1 MQRRILNAVTTAIA
15 LISLLAACG
24 GGESAGGPSL
34 ITDIKGQDA
43 AGDSAPGLDT
53 LPDDVAEPGEDTAP
67 IPDGEEPLCAHGAT
81 TCIDGKLATCDGAW
95 GWLLEACP
103 EGQRCEEG
111 ACVVELCEPYTTRCD
126 EAGGVQVCGPSGEG
140 WSAPFECPEGEL
152 CQDGICVPLECTP
165 GEVSCIQDAVVACLE
180 DGTGWEVTPCEETQ
194 VCFGGACIECVADED
209 CEDGLAC
216 VDGLCATPPL
226 EIVSPAPPDGKVD
239 EAYEAPLEATGGT
252 PPYEWVLL
260 TGDLP
265 AGLDLA
271 TETGTISG
279 TPSDAGESPFTVAV
293 QDAQGEIDSRAYT
306 VTIHAGSATLI
317 VTTGSPLPSG
327 EEGSPYQTQ
336 IGASGGLPPYIFGI
350 TAGALPMGLDMSSSG
365 VLSGVPEEHGT
376 FTFTVKAFDAGDP
389 VGVGSKEFELTVEI
403 APLNIV
409 AGTIYDLW
417 IVKIVVLPLI
427 TVVQGIPIPY
437 STQLEAHG
445 GVKPYHWTENDISG
459 AVSWLIPNAG
469 LPDELTLED
478 DGLLHGS
485 VTDPSKVAELSIPF
499 TGISLTGFFFM
510 GEVTDSQDPSDS
522 DNGLFLVPT
531 LPVSF

>member
-1 MQRRILNAVTTAIA
+1 MQRRRSLGVIICVVFA
-15 LISLLAACG
+15 LGAACG

-34 ITDIKGQDA
+34 ITEVKDQDTTDDA
-43 AGDSAPGLDT
+43 VAGVDV
-53 LPDDVAEPGEDTAP
+53 LPDDDATPGEDTTPLA
-67 IPDGEEPLCAHGAT
+67 DGAEPLCEDGAT
-81 TCIDGKLATCDGAW
+81 TCIDGKLATCDGTW

-103 EGQRCEEG
+103 EGQHCEEG
-111 ACVVELCEPYTTRCD
+111 ACVVELCEPYATRCD
-126 EAGGVQVCGPSGEG
+126 EAGGVQVCGPAGEG
-140 WSAPFECPEGEL
+140 WSAPFDCPEGEF
-152 CQDGICVPLECTP
+152 CQDGICVPAECEP
-165 GEVSCIQDAVVACLE
+165 GETSCVQDALVACNE
-180 DGTGWEVTPCEETQ
+180 DGTGWDVTPCEETQ

-209 CEDGLAC
+209 CDDGLAC
-216 VDGLCATPPL
+216 VDGLCAAPPL
-226 EIVSPAPPDGKVD
+226 EIVSPAPSDGKID
-239 EAYEAPLEATGGT
+239 EAYEAMAEAAGGV
-252 PPYEWVLL
+252 PPYEWVVL
-260 TGDLP
+260 TGELP
-265 AGLDLA
+265 TGLDLDA
-271 TETGTISG
+271 DTGLISG
-279 TPSDAGESPFTVAV
+279 TPVSAGEYPFTLAV
-293 QDAQGEIDSRAYT
+293 QDSMGAFDSRAYT

-317 VTTGSPLPSG
+317 VTTGSPLPTG
-327 EEGSPYQTQ
+327 EEGSEYQTQ
-336 IGASGGLPPYIFGI
+336 IEASGGEPPYIFGVS
-350 TAGALPMGLDMSSSG
+350 AGALPVGLEMASG
-365 VLSGVPEEHGT
+365 GVISGIPQEHGT
-376 FTFTVKAFDAGDP
+376 FTFTVKVFDNADA
-389 VGVGSKEFELTVEI
+389 VGVGSKEFELTIEI

-469 LPDELTLED
+469 LPDELTLEE

-485 VTDPSKVAELSIPF
+485 VTDPSKVAELTIPF

>member
-1 MQRRILNAVTTAIA
+1 MLRRILTGAIA
-15 LISLLAACG
+15 ITALAVLLAACG
-24 GGESAGGPSL
+24 GGGSEGGPSL
-34 ITDIKGQDA
+34 ITDIKGQDTPDDR
-43 AGDSAPGLDT
+43 AGGDDSSPGDDTAGGADT
-53 LPDDVAEPGEDTAP
+53 LPS
-67 IPDGEEPLCAHGAT
+67 PDGDEPLCEDGAT
-81 TCIDGKLATCDGAW
+81 TCIGGKLATCDGAW

-103 EGQRCEEG
+103 EGQHCEEG
-111 ACVVELCEPYTTRCD
+111 SCVVELCEPYATRCD
-126 EAGGVQVCGPSGEG
+126 EAGGVQVCGPAGEG
-140 WSAPFECPEGEL
+140 WSVPFDCPENEL
-152 CQDGICVPLECTP
+152 CQDGICVPLECTA
-165 GEVSCIQDAVVACLE
+165 GEVSCVQDAVVACKE

-194 VCFGGACIECVADED
+194 VCFGGVCIECVADED
-209 CEDGLAC
+209 CDEGLAC
-216 VDGLCATPPL
+216 IDGLCAAPPL
-226 EIVSPAPPDGKVD
+226 EIMSPAPPDGKVD
-239 EAYEAPLEATGGT
+239 EAYEAAFAAQGGT

-265 AGLDLA
+265 EGLDLDE
-271 TETGTISG
+271 ETGALSG
-279 TPSDAGESPFTVAV
+279 TPTAAGQFPFTLAV
-293 QDAQGEIDSRAYT
+293 QDAADAIDSQAYA

-317 VTTGSPLPSG
+317 VTTGSPLPKG

-336 IGASGGLPPYIFGI
+336 IAASGGLPPYIFGI
-350 TAGALPMGLDMSSSG
+350 TNGALPMGLDMSSNG
-365 VLSGVPEEHGT
+365 TLSGVPEEHGT
-376 FTFTVKAFDAGDP
+376 FTFTVKVFDAGEP
-389 VGVGSKEFELTVEI
+389 VGVGSKEFDLTVEI

-417 IVKIVVLPLI
+417 IVKIVILPLV

-469 LPDELTLED
+469 LPDELTLEE
-478 DGLLHGS
+478 DGLLHGA
-485 VTDPSKVAELSIPF
+485 VTDPSKVAELTIPF

-510 GEVTDSQDPSDS
+510 GQVTDSQNPSDS